1 MISDCHH
8 YKEVQ
13 LQMLERTEISFSEKV
28 DELTEKIK
36 KKDSQSGL
44 AAIELANLLN
54 NGGLHDV
61 CVLILFRNKHFRLL
75 T

>member
-1 MISDCHH
+1 MS
-8 YKEVQ
+8 
-13 LQMLERTEISFSEKV
+13 ERTENTFSAKV

-44 AAIELANLLN
+44 AVIELANLLN

>member
-1 MISDCHH
+1 MS
-8 YKEVQ
+8 
-13 LQMLERTEISFSEKV
+13 ERIENLFSGKV

-61 CVLILFRNKHFRLL
+61 CVLILFRNKHF
-75 T
+75 

>member
-1 MISDCHH
+1 MS
-8 YKEVQ
+8 
-13 LQMLERTEISFSEKV
+13 ERIENSFIRKV

-61 CVLILFRNKHFRLL
+61 CVLILFRNQHF
-75 T
+75 

>member
-1 MISDCHH
+1 MS
-8 YKEVQ
+8 
-13 LQMLERTEISFSEKV
+13 ERSEILFSGKV

-61 CVLILFRNKHFRLL
+61 CVLILFRNQHFRLL

>member
-1 MISDCHH
+1 MS
-8 YKEVQ
+8 
-13 LQMLERTEISFSEKV
+13 ERIENSFIGKV
-28 DELTEKIK
+28 DELIEKIK

-61 CVLILFRNKHFRLL
+61 CVLILSRNKHFRLL

>member
-1 MISDCHH
+1 MSEI
-8 YKEVQ
+8 
-13 LQMLERTEISFSEKV
+13 TENTFSAKV
-28 DELTEKIK
+28 DELTERIK

-44 AAIELANLLN
+44 AVIELTNLLN

>member
-1 MISDCHH
+1 MSEI
-8 YKEVQ
+8 
-13 LQMLERTEISFSEKV
+13 TENTFSAKV
-28 DELTEKIK
+28 DELTERIK

-44 AAIELANLLN
+44 AVIELANLLN